1 MITRIILEE
10 VKRHMLNEI
19 EIKKKARELSERF
32 LTYLMRR

>member
-1 MITRIILEE
+1 MEE
-10 VKRHMLNEI
+10 VKRRMLN

>member
-1 MITRIILEE
+1 MEE
-10 VKRHMLNEI
+10 VKRHMLN